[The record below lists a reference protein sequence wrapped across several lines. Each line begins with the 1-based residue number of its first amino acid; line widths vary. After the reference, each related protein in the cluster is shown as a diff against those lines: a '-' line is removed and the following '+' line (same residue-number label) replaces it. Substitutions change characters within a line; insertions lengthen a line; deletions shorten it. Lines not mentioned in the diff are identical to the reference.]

1 MIPKYCNRFI
11 FEMEGLDCFL
21 VRRIERESYIRCEKI
36 KYRRNLIVVLHNVP
50 RYTEPQVEN
59 IIKMSKLKTTC
70 AVIKMIDNVGN
81 VISRYFYNDV
91 LLDRVDYA
99 VLDYDCSEMATI
111 KLTLSYKDETIEEAL
126 DEGSKRSDSRMP
138 KETL

>member
-1 MIPKYCNRFI
+1 
-11 FEMEGLDCFL
+11 MEGLDCFL

-50 RYTEPQVEN
+50 RYTEPQVE
-59 IIKMSKLKTTC
+59 KMSKLKTTTTC

-99 VLDYDCSEMATI
+99 VLDYNCSEMATI